1 MIWCSAAFYMQK
13 NYVLLWPS
21 TLSSWL
27 QSWEVADASP
37 MSNIYALNHFSFFF
51 FVLFWHISRAD
62 CNGLKLSELW
72 LSSHLC
78 YVVWHGSYVTPCV
91 TSSATD
97 CHFEPPSQALH
108 SLRLEVRN
116 VRCYHTFVTTWFLIF
131 DKLSDYA
138 VHSRISVTL
147 RYASFLNTVSVEY
160 CMPAF
165 QEMLERSLALNCLSV
180 LCGIA

>member
-1 MIWCSAAFYMQK
+1 MFRCILHAEELRFVRTV
-13 NYVLLWPS
+13 NFILLTSVMRGCWR
-21 TLSSWL
+21 
-27 QSWEVADASP
+27 QSNVKHLCTKSFF
-37 MSNIYALNHFSFFF
+37 ALFF

-78 YVVWHGSYVTPCV
+78 YVVWHGSFVTPCV